1 MGHRDNTSPRATRQ
15 ASRRNAEDRSSLGIA
30 TRMASGFLC
39 LADRCPSTCCSDWQ
53 VNIDKQTHDTLTQSV
68 DQSVA
73 LIASTALVPYPT
85 DKATPMSHSRIQMGD
100 DGFCPFLSDQKL
112 CQIQDRLGELALSP
126 ICGTYPRE
134 IYRSGTDL
142 SSHAMVLSLSC
153 PAAAESCVMDPEAMV
168 ETEIFED
175 QFTQKGRLIIRQME
189 SGKRPLQDMLVR
201 FLDTLMDQKGLG
213 LFAQYI
219 ALRLFVNQTDLSN
232 NASDVTP
239 LTPRGDLVARY
250 QAVAQQMEKV
260 QSKTADLA
268 YQADLLLEICRLGMR
283 HQGPGSSFTRLLNRV
298 FNILGPRLD
307 RDSLAIKFQPGLSA
321 FEDYVNDHP
330 HVLKNYCINEFI
342 RAVFKQG
349 NGEPLVQWVDDI
361 FFRMTLIRMVNSL
374 LASQTRVVESE
385 DFVETIWVVSRALA
399 HNTELS
405 RTLLHPAVPAGL
417 DRIPTIGL
425 LLATPP
431 VAGTGPE

>member
-1 MGHRDNTSPRATRQ
+1 MGHRDNTSRAAARHALRQ
-15 ASRRNAEDRSSLGIA
+15 NTADRTSLGYA
-30 TRMASGFLC
+30 TRMASEFHC
-39 LADRCPSTCCSDWQ
+39 MADRCPSTCCSGWQ
-53 VNIDKQTHDTLTQSV
+53 VNIDRQTHDSYTNS
-68 DQSVA
+68 DDPSVA

-85 DKATPMSHSRIQMGD
+85 DRATPMSHSRIQMGE

-142 SSHAMVLSLSC
+142 SSNAMVLSLSC

-175 QFTQKGRLIIRQME
+175 QFAQKGRLIIRQME

-213 LFAQYI
+213 LFAQYV

-232 NASDVTP
+232 KTDEVTP
-239 LTPRGDLVARY
+239 LAPRGDLVARY

-268 YQADLLLEICRLGMR
+268 YQTDRLLEICRLGMR
-283 HQGPGSSFTRLLNRV
+283 HQGAGSSFTMLLNRV

-307 RDSLAIKFQPGLSA
+307 RESLAIKFQPGLAA
-321 FEDYVNDHP
+321 FEDYVSDHP

-361 FFRMTLIRMVNSL
+361 FFRMTLIRMINSL

-385 DFVETIWVVSRALA
+385 DFIETIWVVSRALA
-399 HNTELS
+399 HNTQLS
-405 RTLLHPAVPAGL
+405 RTLLNYAVPAGL
-417 DRIPTIGL
+417 DRIPTMGL

-431 VAGTGPE
+431 AVDRVPE